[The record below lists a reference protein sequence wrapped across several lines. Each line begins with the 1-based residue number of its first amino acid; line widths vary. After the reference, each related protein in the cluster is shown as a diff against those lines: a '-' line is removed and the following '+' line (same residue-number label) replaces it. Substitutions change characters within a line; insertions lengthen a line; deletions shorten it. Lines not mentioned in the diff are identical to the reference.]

1 MMIMTTAR
9 SLKRPAMT
17 AAMFAIAAGGA
28 PPLVAAAEN
37 SGPASAV
44 LEEIVVTAQKR
55 AEPLERVPAAITALS
70 QQFMDTVQATSLSD
84 LASYIP
90 GLNVQSSGTDANR
103 LVIRGLTTG
112 PNDISPSVGVYVDDA
127 PFGSNSGF
135 ALGALFSPDIDPSDL
150 ERVEVLKGPQGTLY
164 GASTLSGLVKYVT
177 KAPDPNKFDAH
188 ARLDFDRDTDAHANT
203 YAARAGVN
211 LPIAQ
216 DKIALRVNGFYSS
229 TDGVYTDVRTG
240 QDDLN
245 GTSKRGGRA
254 DLLIRP
260 IDDLSID
267 LIALTDSSRTPR
279 TGLVEGNAVTL
290 VPTYGQYSGY
300 DYVIGS
306 LRSTYS
312 LFEGNIHFN
321 FANGMTATSTSS
333 YSRFAVQELADD
345 TTFFQPAL
353 GALGPL
359 LEFRGPVSPTTQKYT
374 QEFRLASATNNQFEW
389 LVGAFYDH
397 ERSDYLSGINS
408 TYLFGATPP
417 PVLAPTVAALANYE
431 TVDNLTHYTEFAGF
445 GDATYYFNSSFDL
458 SAGLRYSHN
467 YQDRAAQSTGFLVLI
482 GVIPATS
489 NGTSNDHVW
498 TESVAARFHFDE
510 KSMLYARFAT
520 GYRPGGP
527 NSSGTSFDPDT
538 THNYELGYK
547 TVALDGRLHADADV
561 FYVDWKNIQLNFFNG
576 TNTII
581 GNAGDAHSRGAE
593 LHVDYAP
600 ITAISLQGNV
610 AYTDAFIS
618 SLVPGAQGGAAVGDQ
633 LPFNSKVAASVLA
646 DYHVPGKFLGDWS
659 VGGGLRYRSSTTTT
673 FPGDPGTRFYTLPAT
688 TFVDLRTQLI
698 VAQHTTINLQVLN
711 VANQRKLSGASQFL
725 AVPQATADALGQPVL
740 LNYTPGRTVGLSVSW
755 QY

>member
-1 MMIMTTAR
+1 MTVSR
-9 SLKRPAMT
+9 KRPALS
-17 AAMFAIAAGGA
+17 AAMFAMAACGTQSV
-28 PPLVAAAEN
+28 VAAADLTAGT
-37 SGPASAV
+37 SSAV
-44 LEEIVVTAQKR
+44 LDEIVVTAQKR
-55 AEPLERVPAAITALS
+55 AEPLERVPAAITSVS
-70 QQFMDTVQATSLSD
+70 QQFIDTVQATSLSD
-84 LASYIP
+84 LASYVP

-135 ALGALFSPDIDPSDL
+135 ALGALFSPDLDPSDL
-150 ERVEVLKGPQGTLY
+150 ERVEILKGPQGTLY

-177 KAPDPNKFDAH
+177 RAPDPNNFDAH
-188 ARLDFDRDTDAHANT
+188 ARLDFDRDTDASANT

-216 DKIALRVNGFYSS
+216 DKMALRINGFYSS
-229 TDGVYTDVRTG
+229 SDGAFSDVRTG
-240 QDDLN
+240 QNDLN
-245 GTSKRGGRA
+245 GTSKQGGRA

-260 IDDLSID
+260 VDELSID

-279 TGLVEGNAVTL
+279 TGSVEGNATTL

-306 LRSTYS
+306 LQSTYS
-312 LFEGNIHFN
+312 LFEGNIHYN
-321 FANGMTATSTSS
+321 FPNGMTATSTSS
-333 YSRFAVQELADD
+333 YSRFAVREIADD

-353 GALGPL
+353 GALGSL
-359 LEFRGPVSPTTQKYT
+359 LEFIGPVDPTTQKYT
-374 QEFRLASATNNQFEW
+374 QEFRLASPTNNHFEW

-397 ERSDYLSGINS
+397 ERSNYLSGINS

-417 PVLAPTVAALANYE
+417 PALAPTIAALANYE
-431 TVDNLTHYTEFAGF
+431 TVDDLTHYTEFAGF
-445 GDATYYFNSSFDL
+445 ANATYYFNSTFDL

-467 YQDRAAQSTGFLVLI
+467 YQDLAGKSTGFLVLI
-482 GVIPATS
+482 GAIPAAINATS
-489 NGTSNDHVW
+489 SDHVW

-527 NSSGTSFDPDT
+527 NATGSSFDPDT
-538 THNYELGYK
+538 THNYEVGYK
-547 TVALDGRLHADADV
+547 TAALGGRLRADVDV
-561 FYVDWKNIQLNFFNG
+561 FYVDWRNIQLNFFNG
-576 TNTII
+576 TNTVI

-600 ITAISLQGNV
+600 ITAISLQANA

-618 SLVPGAQGGAAVGDQ
+618 SLAPGAQGGAAVGDQ
-633 LPFNSKVAASVLA
+633 LPFNSKVAASLLA
-646 DYHVPGKFLGDWS
+646 DYHVPGKFLGEWS
-659 VGGGLRYRSSTTTT
+659 VGGGVRYRSSTTTT
-673 FPGDPGTRFYTLPAT
+673 FPGDPGTRFYPLPAT
-688 TFVDLRTQLI
+688 TFVDLRTQLLI
-698 VAQHTTINLQVLN
+698 AQHTAINLQVLN
-711 VANQRKLSGASQFL
+711 VANQRKLSGASEFL
-725 AVPQATADALGQPVL
+725 AVPAATADALGQPAL
-740 LNYTPGRTVGLSVSW
+740 LNYTPGRSVGLSVLW